1 MRPKGTRKKH
11 FLKEIKSETTSNIG
25 MDVQMTTVEMFTLSL
40 DDLYKILG
48 NIVPEAFIIFHIADN
63 FSRHPVSAALLHM

>member
-48 NIVPEAFIIFHIADN
+48 NIVPEAVIIFHIADN